1 MDGDSSILGLTD
13 SDARMVN
20 EFEKDGSGEYV
31 EDAVMVWDELKDMD
45 VDWVHVEEPDEVIV
59 ELGEPEPDI
68 VEVQELAGD
77 CVEVQEL
84 AGDCVGLAEEEALIV
99 EDQEGSAVGE
109 MVLDQEG

>member
-20 EFEKDGSGEYV
+20 ELEKDGSGE
-31 EDAVMVWDELKDMD
+31 DAVMVCDELKDMEG
-45 VDWVHVEEPDEVIV
+45 DWVHVEELE

-77 CVEVQEL
+77 CVIVEDP
-84 AGDCVGLAEEEALIV
+84 AGEEDAVIE
-99 EDQEGSAVGE
+99 EDQEGLAVGD

>member
-20 EFEKDGSGEYV
+20 ELEKDGSGG
-31 EDAVMVWDELKDMD
+31 DAVMVCDELKDKEG
-45 VDWVHVEEPDEVIV
+45 DWVHVEELE
-59 ELGEPEPDI
+59 EPVPDI

-77 CVEVQEL
+77 CVIVEDP
-84 AGDCVGLAEEEALIV
+84 AGEDVGLAEEEALIV
-99 EDQEGSAVGE
+99 EDQEGPAVGD

>member
-1 MDGDSSILGLTD
+1 MDGVSSTLGVMD
-13 SDARMVN
+13 SDERMVN

-31 EDAVMVWDELKDMD
+31 EDAVMVWEELNDMEG
-45 VDWVHVEEPDEVIV
+45 DWVHVDELEEVIV

-68 VEVQELAGD
+68 VEVED
-77 CVEVQEL
+77 P

-99 EDQEGSAVGE
+99 EDQEGPAVGD